1 MERPWVFCTGFPYN
15 TCAVE
20 EKPALLRGQNETENR
35 VCIIQDVEDKLFL
48 AAMGANAF
56 RGFICGHR
64 TAAFVITLLREK
76 TAAETIVAIMLAR
89 YDADRDTVT
98 SCRAEY
104 PGCCGRC
111 QRHR

>member
-20 EKPALLRGQNETENR
+20 ENETENR

-89 YDADRDTVT
+89 
-98 SCRAEY
+98 
-104 PGCCGRC
+104 
-111 QRHR
+111 